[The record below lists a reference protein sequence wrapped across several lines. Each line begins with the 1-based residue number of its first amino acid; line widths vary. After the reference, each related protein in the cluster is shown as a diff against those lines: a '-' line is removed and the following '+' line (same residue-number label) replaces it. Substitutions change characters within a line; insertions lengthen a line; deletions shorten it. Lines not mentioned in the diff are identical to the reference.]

1 MKYCEC
7 YLNGVS
13 CTEYCRCINCH
24 NTKDGLA
31 QDCNRHKEYVPKA
44 EKGERKKKKNKNGSS
59 EKSHLGK
66 RDLESFGYEPINI
79 KEDLGYTK
87 LGAYRLTD
95 CNEAIFQSEDSNN
108 AVYEVYEKK
117 SIEKMDRYTTSYLN
131 SKTDDQKM
139 ASLKNTLLR
148 SANLGFNPVAG
159 TSHHNTRS
167 NDLAKLLGNK
177 NDILMS

>member
-1 MKYCEC
+1 M
-7 YLNGVS
+7 
-13 CTEYCRCINCH
+13 
-24 NTKDGLA
+24 
-31 QDCNRHKEYVPKA
+31 
-44 EKGERKKKKNKNGSS
+44 
-59 EKSHLGK
+59 GK